1 VIKFALLKGARSAA
15 WWQALACAAVLI
27 GAFGMGQP
35 AQANLVQNGDFTL
48 TTLSTPG
55 GYVCNTVGSTCTSTV
70 TDWNATCA
78 STGVCGNGGTPLSLL
93 FAGTGGVAFNS
104 FNGLAT
110 PAPDSP
116 AGGNFIGD
124 DGDVI
129 FRAPLFQ
136 TISGLTPGATYD
148 LKFYQAADQ
157 QGGLSSPTT
166 EQWEV
171 SLGAET
177 QFSTLIN
184 NPPGAFSGW
193 FLQSLDFVATSA
205 SETLTFL
212 SIGTPSGVPPIVLLA
227 NVSLTAVPEPGAWTL
242 LIVGAAGVAG
252 ALWWRRRSA
261 AVAAI

>member
-1 VIKFALLKGARSAA
+1 VIKFALLKGVRPVV
-15 WWQALACAAVLI
+15 WWPALACAAVLI
-27 GAFGMGQP
+27 GAFGLGQP
-35 AQANLVQNGDFTL
+35 AHANLVQNGNFTL
-48 TTLSTPG
+48 TTLSSPG
-55 GYVCNTVGSTCTSTV
+55 GYVCNTVGPTCTSTV
-70 TDWNATCA
+70 SDWNATCS

-93 FAGTGGVAFNS
+93 FAGTGGSAFNGGI
-104 FNGLAT
+104 GLET

-124 DGDVI
+124 DGDI
-129 FRAPLFQ
+129 IYRAPLFQ
-136 TISGLTPGATYD
+136 TISGLTAGKTYD
-148 LKFYQAADQ
+148 LTFYQAADQ
-157 QGGLSSPTT
+157 QAGIATPTT

-171 SLGAET
+171 SLGSET
-177 QFSTLIN
+177 QFSTLIS

-242 LIVGAAGVAG
+242 LIVGMAGLAG
-252 ALWWRRRSA
+252 ALWWRRRSVT
-261 AVAAI
+261 AVAI